1 MNAVPVAAPGTTV
14 PGTTAVVINFVVFQA
29 GWFACILGAAHG
41 WPWGG
46 SLVVALIVAGHI
58 ACAARPLEELKLVMA
73 ALAIGLVWE
82 NLLMALGL
90 VDFVSGKSVEH
101 LAPVWI
107 LLMWALFAITLNL
120 SLRWLKGRWLL
131 ATVMGAVAGPLSYAA
146 GVRMGA
152 AVFLQPFAALAVLSF
167 GWAVLTP
174 ALLFLAQR
182 WNGIGKPAASHA

>member
-1 MNAVPVAAPGTTV
+1 MNAMPAGAPRTIAPGTA
-14 PGTTAVVINFVVFQA
+14 AVAVNFAVFQA

-46 SLVVALIVAGHI
+46 ALVVALIVAGHV
-58 ACAARPLEELKLVMA
+58 ACAARPLEELKLVA
-73 ALAIGLVWE
+73 AAVLIGVVWE

-90 VDFVSGKSVEH
+90 VDFASGKSVEH

-107 LLMWALFAITLNL
+107 LMMWALFAITLNL

-131 ATVMGAVAGPLSYAA
+131 AMVIGAVAGPLSYAA
-146 GVRMGA
+146 GVRLGA
-152 AVFLQPFAALAVLSF
+152 AVFLQPVAALAVLGF
-167 GWAVLTP
+167 GWAVLTA

-182 WNGIGKPAASHA
+182 WNGIDKPAGADA